1 MTRRVWRTRLSSFK
15 QFVESFWLGDGFDL
29 TLVALLPVLAPETV
43 EHHLGQGPSA
53 GILVDLVGVEG
64 DPFFGL
70 VVVEVLLSF
79 VGVVPYPLG
88 PTAGF
93 LLDFQERVH
102 VGGEHGIGIAREM
115 PDLVHVLD
123 AVPPIDGFL
132 QFGGGPR
139 THQTAL
145 GVGVAATVTAFGQ
158 RFGLFLLDAG
168 SAEGEGEFASTAVG

>member
-1 MTRRVWRTRLSSFK
+1 MEFPTVVVQ

-53 GILVDLVGVEG
+53 GILVDLAGVEG

-70 VVVEVLLSF
+70 VVLEVLLSF
-79 VGVVPYPLG
+79 IRVIPYPFG

-102 VGGEHGIGIAREM
+102 VRGEHGIGMAGEM

-123 AVPPIDGFL
+123 AVPLVDGFL
-132 QFGGGPR
+132 QFGHGPCV
-139 THQTAL
+139 HQTAL
-145 GVGVAATVTAFGQ
+145 SVGVAATVTALGQ
-158 RFGLFLLDAG
+158 RFGLFLFDAG
-168 SAEGEGEFASTAVG
+168 STEGEGEFASTAVG

>member
-1 MTRRVWRTRLSSFK
+1 MEDPTVV
-15 QFVESFWLGDGFDL
+15 VEQLVEFIGGRDGFDL

-53 GILVDLVGVEG
+53 GILVDLVGIEG

-70 VVVEVLLSF
+70 VVVEVLLPF
-79 VGVVPYPLG
+79 VRVVPYPLG
-88 PTAGF
+88 PPASF

-102 VGGEHGIGIAREM
+102 VRGEHGIGFVGEM

-145 GVGVAATVTAFGQ
+145 GVGVAATVTALGQ

-168 SAEGEGEFASTAVG
+168 SAEGEGEFTPTAVG